1 MVTSTGAGLSTRL
14 RELRRAQRLS
24 AARSAGSTRELVVV
38 AFAVGATVLI
48 GIAVLVAL
56 TLLTSDGGMTGL
68 TAAVGTVWLAAHQVP
83 VTVSEVTVGVL
94 PLLPTIGIVAAVARV
109 TARAASRRSRSD
121 VTAVVLAA
129 VAGPLVITVI
139 ALALVMDGSTVVTVG
154 VPNVAVA
161 LGATIAVHGIGAGVG
176 VLWARRSDPS
186 APRLREVLGAAPWA
200 PTALRGA
207 AIGLL
212 ALLSAGGLL
221 VVGRL
226 LWRWDALGDL
236 VATGHGVVGGIGLT
250 VLSILYLPN
259 AIVGAAAVLVGAAA
273 HVGPAGGDLFAAT
286 PGSLPPLP
294 ILAVVPTGAATLAP
308 VVLVLTAVAAVVTA
322 VRTPFRGLLPAL
334 RLAAAIGGL
343 MAIAMV
349 VLTWLA
355 GGTLGEMGTAGA
367 TIPAAGL
374 FTFGWWFVI
383 GVVVALV
390 RVALPS
396 TRRELRRRAWDED
409 AVADRD
415 DETDAWDGQ
424 PDDLPADLPQDSPQI
439 PADDSPTVD
448 IDPEDA
454 PRRAPAALVFADHDR
469 DDDPWDDARR
479 DDRWDD
485 HRR

>member
-38 AFAVGATVLI
+38 AFAVGASLLI
-48 GIAVLVAL
+48 GIAVLVAVVL
-56 TLLTSDGGMTGL
+56 ASADGGMAGL
-68 TAAVGTVWLAAHQVP
+68 TAAVGALWLAAHQVP

-121 VTAVVLAA
+121 TTAVILAA

-161 LGATIAVHGIGAGVG
+161 LAATVAVHGTGAGVG
-176 VLWARRSDPS
+176 VLWARRSDPT
-186 APRLREVLGAAPWA
+186 APRIREIVGAAPWA
-200 PTALRGA
+200 PFALRGA
-207 AIGLL
+207 ALGLL
-212 ALLSAGGLL
+212 TLLSAGGVL

-226 LWRWDALGDL
+226 LWRWDAVGDL
-236 VATGHGVVGGIGLT
+236 VAAGHGVVGGIGLT

-259 AIVGAAAVLVGAAA
+259 VIVGAAAVLVGAAA

-286 PGSLPPLP
+286 PGELPPLP
-294 ILAVVPTGAATLAP
+294 ILAVVPADAPTLAP
-308 VVLVLTAVAAVVTA
+308 LLLVLTAVAAIVTA
-322 VRTPFRGLLPAL
+322 IRTPFRGLVPAI
-334 RLAAAIGGL
+334 RLAAAVGGL
-343 MAIAMV
+343 MAVAMV

-374 FTFGWWFVI
+374 FTFGWWFVV

-396 TRRELRRRAWDED
+396 TRRELQARRADAQEWGEDTVESWDD
-409 AVADRD
+409 
-415 DETDAWDGQ
+415 Q
-424 PDDLPADLPQDSPQI
+424 PVEAPTEAPADSPQI

-448 IDPEDA
+448 IDPGDA
-454 PRRAPAALVFADHDR
+454 PQRAPAALIFADHDL
-469 DDDPWDDARR
+469 DDTEGRR
-479 DDRWDD
+479 R
-485 HRR
+485 

>member
-68 TAAVGTVWLAAHQVP
+68 TAAVGAVWLAAHQVP

-176 VLWARRSDPS
+176 LLWARRSDPS

-396 TRRELRRRAWDED
+396 TRRDLRRRAWDED
-409 AVADRD
+409 AVDDRD

-424 PDDLPADLPQDSPQI
+424 PDDLPADLPQDSSQI

-448 IDPEDA
+448 IDPDDA
-454 PRRAPAALVFADHDR
+454 PRRAP
-469 DDDPWDDARR
+469 
-479 DDRWDD
+479 
-485 HRR
+485 